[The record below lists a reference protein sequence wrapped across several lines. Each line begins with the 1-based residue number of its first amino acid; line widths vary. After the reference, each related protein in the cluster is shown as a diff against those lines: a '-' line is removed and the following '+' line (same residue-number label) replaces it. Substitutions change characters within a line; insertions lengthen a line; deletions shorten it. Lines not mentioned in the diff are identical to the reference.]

1 MARVIDNIIIAL
13 VSSTYAKLHSAM
25 FFSKVNSNMRHV
37 LNRQNII
44 CNTLAKMTFITD
56 FITDQNDTM
65 V

>member
-1 MARVIDNIIIAL
+1 MARVIDNIISAL

-25 FFSKVNSNMRHV
+25 FFSKVNSNMHHV

-44 CNTLAKMTFITD
+44 CNTLAEITYITD
-56 FITDQNDTM
+56 FIRDRNDTM